1 MTNYDLIDLLG
12 KAFAGGEEDSLAP
25 CLADNC
31 VYTSEYANKQYD
43 SAEKIIE
50 RMKFVDSHLT
60 EKNRY
65 TYRVVLLQDIVDPED
80 VRAELRFSGNAL
92 PNEYGLYL
100 YQYSDQDPVA
110 VVLVS
115 QNAQGKI
122 CEILL
127 SRNRKLFNMEFYG
140 EDIKEDSPFDL
151 PSTVTPLTSHDRQV
165 KELRRTFSGQHL
177 DDIPEEEQDNL
188 YIWRQADLFIKD
200 WLRNNGYYVRES
212 QIQEDCIGYRCDRKG
227 YAYTVYM
234 YAYGQEKTA
243 QLDGDYCKK
252 LGQNDFSKNSTVLI
266 VYLKVKRFIRGEK
279 VTYKVCYYGGDEDT
293 NYIELWQLSEVNG
306 KYILEYYPRKEM
318 MDRTYELMYAFNH
331 DSLDV
336 YDCIIAGQNPKF
348 EGYGERGLLF
358 NDAFYGALKKLHAE
372 YGDMKMGYVR
382 YNDVVYSGVPYLEGY
397 GFFGFEVF
405 NNNNRIHTI
414 YTRPFE
420 GGERPCAEFIKTQ
433 ETVESDMYSHY
444 PKIVEAIPLAPVE
457 TERFALKLI
466 FDNGESKKYVL
477 PIDDA
482 VAADEA
488 VKYRYHVFTDKIWQS
503 AKIVSTQKS
512 EYRGFPA
519 RGQSIV
525 FKNGF
530 FISAYLC
537 YEDSK
542 LYTEPV
548 LCNETVYE
556 DEEIKVNRL
565 WRWKV
570 NSIYEDEET
579 GFMGTLVS
587 GFARNYN
594 GISTFATRDGK
605 RLTSLDFDYTDSF
618 HEGLACVGL
627 AGRGYGFID
636 ETGELVIPTIYENAD
651 GFKNGRATVKR
662 DGKRYYIDKSGKEI
676 EIAADLDRKYQ
687 GVGELCEGFC
697 RVSTLKLGFMDLAYH
712 SDYSEIAGTWGY
724 VDESGNEV
732 IPPQYIYANDFEDGI
747 AIICKGEWT
756 IDKKWDNEYNT
767 GRYWTEE
774 ELWGA
779 IDKTGK
785 EVIPCIFDEIK
796 YFNDTSEVFMAHC
809 GGWKTGKWGVISRTG
824 EWLVD
829 PIFEDI
835 AYDYKDGLFAFYQDD
850 KWGDDVPLGVY
861 DLNQRKVIFEP
872 QFFDVSFRD
881 DGYLEVEAYDEKLGR
896 RIEKI
901 IDLDGNEAFPS
912 IYSSIYGWR
921 EPYEVVIRDEN
932 GSRHGLIDKE
942 GNVLLPCKYDVP
954 WDGISYEKRRLIIP
968 QDGKQAVI
976 DFDDNVIIPAKYY
989 EIHGLDDI
997 LLTVRDGEKDN
1008 YKEGL
1013 ITHNGTVVVPPK
1025 YHRIGWCKDNRILCC
1040 NEGGCEMLELIIKS
1054 ESKIG
1059 SK

>member
-676 EIAADLDRKYQ
+676 EIAADLDREYQ
-687 GVGELCEGFC
+687 DVGELCEGFC

-850 KWGDDVPLGVY
+850 KWGDNVPLGVY

-881 DGYLEVEAYDEKLGR
+881 DGYLEVEVYDEKLGR
-896 RIEKI
+896 SVEKI
-901 IDLDGNEAFPS
+901 IDLDGKEAFPS
-912 IYSSIYGWR
+912 IYSSIYGWK

-942 GNVLLPCKYDVP
+942 GKVLLPCKYDVA
-954 WDGISYEKRRLIIP
+954 WNGISYEKRRLIISE
-968 QDGKQAVI
+968 DGKQAVI

-1013 ITHNGTVVVPPK
+1013 ITHNGTVVVPPE

-1040 NEGGCEMLELIIKS
+1040 NEGGCEMLELIQKRIKDR
-1054 ESKIG
+1054 
-1059 SK
+1059 

>member
-12 KAFAGGEEDSLAP
+12 KAFADGEVDALAP
-25 CLADNC
+25 HLAKDC
-31 VYTSEYANKQYD
+31 IYVSEYADKRFD
-43 SAEKIIE
+43 SAEEIIE
-50 RMKFVDSHLT
+50 RMKYVYSNVDDTS
-60 EKNRY
+60 RY
-65 TYRVVLLQDIVDPED
+65 TYSIVQLDEITD
-80 VRAELRFSGNAL
+80 LEKVQSELNESTGAWI
-92 PNEYGLYL
+92 NEYGLYL
-100 YQYSDQDPVA
+100 HQYGSDDPVA
-110 VVLVS
+110 VVLIS
-115 QNAQGKI
+115 QNAKNKI

-127 SRNRKLFNMEFYG
+127 SRNKNVFDIRFYS
-140 EDIKEDSPFDL
+140 EDIGEDSPYDL
-151 PSTVTPLTSHDRQV
+151 PSTVTPLTPHDRQV
-165 KELRRTFSGQHL
+165 KELRRAFSGQHL
-177 DDIPEEEQDNL
+177 DDIPEREKDNL

-200 WLRNNGYYVRES
+200 WLKNNGYYVRES
-212 QIQEDCIGYRCDRKG
+212 QIQEDCIGYRCNRNG

-234 YAYGQEKTA
+234 YAYGQEKTT
-243 QLDGDYCKK
+243 QLDGDYCEK

-266 VYLKVKRFIRGEK
+266 VYLKVKRFMQGEK
-279 VTYKVCYYGGDEDT
+279 VAYKVCYYGGDE
-293 NYIELWQLSEVNG
+293 NACIELWRLSRVNE
-306 KYILEYYPRKEM
+306 KSILEYYPRKEM

-331 DSLDV
+331 DSLDI
-336 YDCIIAGQNPKF
+336 YDCIITEHNPKF
-348 EGYGERGLLF
+348 NGYGERGLLF
-358 NDAFYGALKKLHAE
+358 NDAFYGALKKLHTE
-372 YGDMKMGYVR
+372 YGDMKIGYVR

-433 ETVESDMYSHY
+433 KTADNDMYSHY

-457 TERFALKLI
+457 TERFAIKLI

-488 VKYRYHVFTDKIWQS
+488 VKYRNHVFSDKIWQS
-503 AKIVSTQKS
+503 AKVVSAQQS
-512 EYRGFPA
+512 EYRGYPA
-519 RGQSIV
+519 REQTII

-537 YEDSK
+537 YEESR

-556 DEEIKVNRL
+556 DEEIKLNRL

-570 NSIYEDEET
+570 NSVYEDKET
-579 GFMGTLVS
+579 GLMKTLVS
-587 GFARNYN
+587 GDAFNYY
-594 GISTFATRDGK
+594 GVSTYASRDGR
-605 RLTSLDFDYTDSF
+605 RLTSLDFDYIDNF
-618 HEGLACVGL
+618 NEGLACVGL

-636 ETGELVIPTIYENAD
+636 ETGKLVIPTIYENAD

-676 EIAADLDRKYQ
+676 EIAAHLVRKYQ
-687 GVGELCEGFC
+687 DVGELCEGLC

-796 YFNDTSEVFMAHC
+796 YFNDTSEVFMAHY

-824 EWLVD
+824 EWFVD

-881 DGYLEVEAYDEKLGR
+881 DGYIEVEVYDEKLGR

-942 GNVLLPCKYDVP
+942 GNVLLPCKYDVA
-954 WDGISYEKRRLIIP
+954 WNGISYEKRRLIISE
-968 QDGKQAVI
+968 DGKQAVI

-989 EIHGLDDI
+989 EIHGLSNS
-997 LLTVRDGEKDN
+997 LLTVRDGEKDH

-1013 ITHNGTVVVPPK
+1013 ITHNGTVVVPPE

-1040 NEGGCEMLELIIKS
+1040 GEGDCEMLELIIKN
-1054 ESKIG
+1054 ESK
-1059 SK
+1059 SDR